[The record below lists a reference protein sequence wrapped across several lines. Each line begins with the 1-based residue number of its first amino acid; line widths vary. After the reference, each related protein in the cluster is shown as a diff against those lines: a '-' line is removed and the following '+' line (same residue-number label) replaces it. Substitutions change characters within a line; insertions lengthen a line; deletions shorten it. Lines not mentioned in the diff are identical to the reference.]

1 MKLLAIVV
9 VILLLAAPVWATGD
23 STTALD
29 AAADKGYLPVCAQQH
44 GPEPSIGD
52 LNVRLA
58 SQCAADQTPRKLALW
73 PIDHP
78 EGGSPGPQG
87 PKGPKGER
95 GRRGPKGEQ
104 GNPGPRGRR
113 GPPGPPGPQGE
124 QGPPG
129 QAGGLDCPPG
139 FAPQEVTLS
148 GPGRKVVTIYTC
160 VEQ

>member
-9 VILLLAAPVWATGD
+9 AILLLAAPVWAQGD
-23 STTALD
+23 
-29 AAADKGYLPVCAQQH
+29 AADKGYLPVCAQQH
-44 GPEPSIGD
+44 GPDPSQGD

-58 SQCAADQTPRKLALW
+58 SQCAQDQTPRKLALW

-78 EGGSPGPQG
+78 EGGSPGP
-87 PKGPKGER
+87 PGPKGER

-104 GNPGPRGRR
+104 GDPGPRGRR
-113 GPPGPPGPQGE
+113 GPAGP